1 MFTLLRSNTVDSK
14 SIFKDQNFELGPR
27 PFHISYAKLT
37 QALQKKQ
44 GLHLILFFFQVVFF
58 DELIENVKKMLLGK
72 NCENKVKIVNSV
84 NKKINYCP
92 K

>member
-37 QALQKKQ
+37 QALQ
-44 GLHLILFFFQVVFF
+44 
-58 DELIENVKKMLLGK
+58 NK
-72 NCENKVKIVNSV
+72 NRGCI
-84 NKKINYCP
+84 
-92 K
+92 